1 MPWFKVDDGFTTSR
15 KVISMPRQHRM
26 LAIGAWTMAGNFAAK
41 ELTDGYVPQYYLD
54 EIGATDELVQTLIK
68 ADLWIADDKDGIW
81 FKNWCEYQPSAT
93 AYREKQEARASKRS
107 QDGKMAAAKRWHKD
121 GNATPNGLPIGSAM
135 GSDAPEPEPE
145 PDNLR
150 ELPAAPISPDF
161 SPDYDHAEWAK
172 AEWPTVNWEAETAKF
187 VNHFLSK
194 GEKRRDWVAA
204 WRNWI
209 IIEGE
214 RSLKRAEVQ
223 RSKYPDGKF

>member
-1 MPWFKVDDGFTTSR
+1 MAWFKVDDGFYVST
-15 KVISMPRQHRM
+15 KFLEIPREHQVQSAGLWM
-26 LAIGAWTMAGNFAAK
+26 LAGVFSADNM
-41 ELTDGYVPQYYLD
+41 TDGFVSYKQMRLWEFDPQIIQQLIEVGLWD
-54 EIGATDELVQTLIK
+54 EVE
-68 ADLWIADDKDGIW
+68 DGIQ
-81 FKNWCEYQPSAT
+81 FHDWCDYQPS
-93 AYREKQEARASKRS
+93 REQLESRREAKSAAKSAAGAKGGVASGEARRSKSQANAKQNEAKRS
-107 QDGKMAAAKRWHKD
+107 
-121 GNATPNGLPIGSAM
+121 
-135 GSDAPEPEPE
+135 PEPEPE
-145 PDNLR
+145 PEPNNLR

-172 AEWPTVNWEAETAKF
+172 TEWPTVNWEAETAKF